1 MQFNKK
7 YRIGMRTIKTG
18 LAVSVSLFIAQIFSL
33 ESPSFVGIAAIVSM
47 QSTVNESF
55 VAGKNRMLATFVGAL
70 VGLVFSYLL
79 PHNYF
84 FIGLGIIVV
93 IYIHNIFGWKQSLTL
108 SAIVFLAIFLNED
121 SNRMYYALHRLM
133 DTFIGIIVSMLIN
146 YFIATPDNIQS
157 LKYIKEHIYSVLKK
171 IIYDIV
177 KKPTDIDNAD
187 FREQLGVYNKSFHDL
202 KNELELNSSNR
213 RPSSKL
219 AFDVLDILE
228 KIETSLLTILDI
240 DISPI
245 LNKKNSQLFNKIYS
259 EEFSSPDRE
268 MDDMDIVYNFH
279 LNKIFNKILEIE
291 KLL

>member
-1 MQFNKK
+1 MQFIKK

-18 LAVSVSLFIAQIFSL
+18 LAVAVSLFIAQIFSL
-33 ESPSFVGIAAIVSM
+33 ENPSFVGIAAIVSM
-47 QSTVNESF
+47 QSTVNESV
-55 VAGKNRMLATFVGAL
+55 VAGKNRMLATFVGAI
-70 VGLVFSYLL
+70 VGLVFSYFL

-84 FIGLGIIVV
+84 FIGIGIILV
-93 IYIHNIFGWKQSLTL
+93 IYIHNLFGWKQSLTL

-121 SNRMYYALHRLM
+121 TNRMFYALHRLV

-157 LKYIKEHIYSVLKK
+157 LKYIKEHIFSVLKK

-177 KKPTDIDNAD
+177 TKATDIDNND
-187 FREQLGVYNKSFHDL
+187 FRNQLEQYNSSFHDL
-202 KNELELNSSNR
+202 KKELELNSSNR

-228 KIETSLLTILDI
+228 KIEASLLTILDI

-245 LNKKNSQLFNKIYS
+245 LNEKNKELFNEIYS
-259 EEFSSPDRE
+259 EDFTSSDRE

-291 KLL
+291 ELL